1 MGFYLSADAHQ
12 YDKGKVMLPNGQYVV
27 RSIKPPND
35 WYVVIRENGG
45 GRCTTL
51 VEEVSERKAMA
62 WVEWVNGRD
71 VK

>member
-35 WYVVIRENGG
+35 WYVVIREHG
-45 GRCTTL
+45 GRQYATL
-51 VEEVSERKAMA
+51 VEEVSEKRARL
-62 WVEWVNGRD
+62 WVEWVNRSS
-71 VK
+71 K